1 MKLKNYLIRKNKV
14 NTKQQLFTKTFN
26 QKAVKQ
32 QESSGGSL

>member
-1 MKLKNYLIRKNKV
+1 MKLKKLITKNKN

-32 QESSGGSL
+32 QKSSVGFL